1 MSNYLYRVQETT
13 YIKQRM
19 PNIQLLDGKKIAF
32 EKSID
37 GFELVKKIS
46 KSLEKDALIMS
57 VDGELKDL
65 SYEIKKDSKIKII
78 TNKDKEG
85 LEVLRHDAAHILA
98 MAVQELYPGTQV
110 TIGPVIENGFYY
122 DFARKESFTD
132 TDLLKIEKK
141 MGEIV
146 DRNDKTSRHV
156 WKREDAI
163 KHFKK
168 IGEKYKAEIIES
180 IPASEEVSVYSH
192 GNWSDLCRG
201 PHLSSTGKIGKAF
214 KLTKV
219 SGAYWR
225 GDSKNATLQR
235 IYGTCWASR
244 QELEEHLHR
253 LEEAEKRDHRRL
265 GKEMDLFHFR
275 EESPGAVF
283 WHEKG
288 WTLFQRLIEYMR
300 MKQRLAG
307 YKEINTPEI
316 LDRSLWEKS
325 GHWEKFGEHM
335 YTSETP
341 DEKIFAIKPMN
352 CPGCVQ
358 VFNQGLKSYR
368 DLPLKLSEF
377 GKVHRYEPSGA
388 LHGLLRV
395 RAFTQDDA
403 HIFCTEDQIT
413 AESLTVTNLIL
424 KIYKDLG
431 FESVILKYS
440 DRPEKRVGDD
450 SVWDKSEAALLS
462 AIKQSNLEYT
472 INKGE
477 GAFYGPKIEFVLR
490 DAIGRDWQCGTLQVD
505 LNLPGRL
512 GASYVDKDG
521 KKKVPVMLHRAL
533 FGSLERFIGIII
545 ENYAGKLPFW
555 LAPTQAVVLPIA
567 EENNDYVKK
576 LFEDLFK
583 EGIKCEVDLRN
594 QKINYKIREH
604 SLAKIPMIL
613 VCGKKEVAENT
624 VTVRRLGSE
633 KQETFKREDL
643 IKNILAANKL
653 PLN

>member
-1 MSNYLYRVQETT
+1 
-13 YIKQRM
+13 M
-19 PNIQLLDGKKIAF
+19 PQIQLLDGKKINFDKA
-32 EKSID
+32 IN
-37 GFELVKKIS
+37 GFDLAKKIS
-46 KSLEKDALIMS
+46 KSIERIALIME
-57 VDGELKDL
+57 VDGNLKDL
-65 SYEIKKDSKIKII
+65 SHEITKDAKVRII
-78 TNKDKEG
+78 TPKDKEG
-85 LEVLRHDAAHILA
+85 LEVIRHDAAHIMA
-98 MAVQELYPGTQV
+98 MAVQELFPGTQV

-122 DFARKESFTD
+122 DFARKEPFTSE
-132 TDLLKIEKK
+132 DLKKIEIK
-141 MGEIV
+141 MSEII
-146 DRNDKTSRHV
+146 DKDVKTRREV
-156 WKREDAI
+156 WERDKAI
-163 KHFKK
+163 AHFKK

-180 IPASEEVSVYSH
+180 IPKEEELSVYHH
-192 GNWSDLCRG
+192 GDTWHDLCRG
-201 PHLSSTGKIGKAF
+201 PHLASSSKIGKAF

-225 GDSKNATLQR
+225 GDSNNEMLQR
-235 IYGTCWASR
+235 IYGTCWSSKK
-244 QELEEHLHR
+244 ELDDYLHR
-253 LEEAEKRDHRRL
+253 LEEAEKRDHRKL

-275 EESPGAVF
+275 EESPGSVF

-288 WTLFQRLIEYMR
+288 WVLFQRLIEYMR

-307 YKEINTPEI
+307 YKEINTPEL
-316 LDRSLWEKS
+316 LDKTLWEKS

-335 YTSETP
+335 FTSETP
-341 DEKIFAIKPMN
+341 DEKTFAVKPMN

-413 AESLTVTNLIL
+413 QESLTVTNLIL
-424 KIYKDLG
+424 EIYKALG
-431 FESVILKYS
+431 FENVILKYS

-462 AIKQSNLEYT
+462 AIKKSKLEYT

-505 LNLPGRL
+505 LNLPDRL
-512 GASYVDKDG
+512 GATFVDKDG
-521 KKKVPVMLHRAL
+521 TKKIPVMLHRAL
-533 FGSLERFIGIII
+533 FGSLERFIGILI

-555 LAPTQAVVLPIA
+555 LSPTQAVVCTIA

-583 EGIKCEVDLRN
+583 EGIQCEVDLRN
-594 QKINYKIREH
+594 EKINYKVREH
-604 SLAKIPMIL
+604 SLAKVPFII
-613 VCGKKEVAENT
+613 VCGKKEVEENT
-624 VTVRRLGSE
+624 VTVRKLGSD
-633 KQETFKREDL
+633 KQEIMKREDL
-643 IKNILAANKL
+643 IKNMLSANKL

>member
-1 MSNYLYRVQETT
+1 
-13 YIKQRM
+13 M
-19 PNIQLLDGKKIAF
+19 PQIQLLDGKKIDF

-37 GFELVKKIS
+37 GFELAKKIS
-46 KSLEKDALIMS
+46 KSLEKLALIME

-65 SYEIKKDSKIKII
+65 SHQITKNSKVKII
-78 TNKDKEG
+78 TPKDQEG
-85 LEVLRHDAAHILA
+85 LEVIRHDAAHIMA
-98 MAVQELYPGTQV
+98 MAVQELFPGTQV
-110 TIGPVIENGFYY
+110 TIGPVIDNGFYY
-122 DFARKESFTD
+122 DFARKEPFTSE
-132 TDLLKIEKK
+132 DLKKIEIK
-141 MGEIV
+141 MSEII
-146 DRNDKTSRHV
+146 DKDVKTRREV
-156 WKREDAI
+156 WERDKAI
-163 KHFKK
+163 THFKK

-180 IPASEEVSVYSH
+180 IPKGEELSIYHH
-192 GNWSDLCRG
+192 GDTWHDLCRG
-201 PHLSSTGKIGKAF
+201 PHLASSSKIGKAF

-225 GDSKNATLQR
+225 GDSDNEMLQR
-235 IYGTCWASR
+235 IYGTCWGSKK
-244 QELEEHLHR
+244 ELDDYLHR
-253 LEEAEKRDHRRL
+253 LEEAEKRDHRKL

-275 EESPGAVF
+275 EESPGSVF

-288 WTLFQRLIEYMR
+288 WLLFQRLVEYMR

-307 YKEINTPEI
+307 YKEINTPEL
-316 LDRSLWEKS
+316 LDKTLWEKS

-335 YTSETP
+335 FTSETP
-341 DEKIFAIKPMN
+341 DEKTFAVKPMN

-413 AESLTVTNLIL
+413 QESLSVTNLIL
-424 KIYKDLG
+424 EIYKALG
-431 FESVILKYS
+431 FENVILKYS
-440 DRPEKRVGDD
+440 DRPEKRVGED

-462 AIKQSNLEYT
+462 AIKKSKLKYT

-505 LNLPGRL
+505 LNLPSRL
-512 GASYVDKDG
+512 GATFVDKDG
-521 KKKVPVMLHRAL
+521 TKKVPVMLHRAL
-533 FGSLERFIGIII
+533 FGSLERFIGILI

-555 LAPTQAVVLPIA
+555 LSPTQAVVCPIA

-583 EGIKCEVDLRN
+583 EGIQCEVDLRN

-604 SLAKIPMIL
+604 SLAKVPMII
-613 VCGKKEVAENT
+613 VCGKKEVADNT

-633 KQETFKREDL
+633 KQETIKREDL
-643 IKNILAANKL
+643 IKNMLIANKL

>member
-1 MSNYLYRVQETT
+1 
-13 YIKQRM
+13 M
-19 PNIQLLDGKKIAF
+19 PEIQLLDGKKISF
-32 EKSID
+32 VKPIS
-37 GFELVKKIS
+37 GFELTKKIS
-46 KSLEKDALIMS
+46 KSLEKSALIME

-65 SYEIKKDSKIKII
+65 SHEIKKDSKVRLI
-78 TNKDKEG
+78 TSKDKEG
-85 LEVLRHDAAHILA
+85 LEVIRHDAAHIMA

-110 TIGPVIENGFYY
+110 TIGPVIDNGFYY
-122 DFARKESFTD
+122 DFARKEPFTSD
-132 TDLLKIEKK
+132 DLKKIEKR
-141 MGEIV
+141 MSEII
-146 DRNDKTSRHV
+146 DRDVKTKREV
-156 WKREDAI
+156 WKREKAI
-163 KHFKK
+163 KHFKN

-180 IPASEEVSVYSH
+180 IPLNEELSIYHH
-192 GNWSDLCRG
+192 GDTWHDLCRG
-201 PHLSSTGKIGKAF
+201 PHLASSGKIGKAF

-225 GDSKNATLQR
+225 GNSDNEMLQR
-235 IYGTCWASR
+235 IYGTCWSSKK
-244 QELEEHLHR
+244 ELDEYLHR
-253 LEEAEKRDHRRL
+253 LEEAEKRDHRKL
-265 GKEMDLFHFR
+265 GKDMDLFHFR
-275 EESPGAVF
+275 EESPGSVF

-288 WTLFQRLIEYMR
+288 WLLFQRLIEYMR

-307 YKEINTPEI
+307 YKEINTPEL
-316 LDRSLWEKS
+316 LDKTLWEKS

-335 YTSETP
+335 FTSETP
-341 DEKIFAIKPMN
+341 DEKTFAVKPMN

-413 AESLTVTNLIL
+413 EESLSVTNLIL
-424 KIYKDLG
+424 EIYKDLG
-431 FESVILKYS
+431 FKDVILKYS

-450 SVWDKSEAALLS
+450 SVWDKSESALLT
-462 AIKQSNLEYT
+462 AIKKSKLEYT

-512 GASYVDKDG
+512 GATYVAKDG
-521 KKKVPVMLHRAL
+521 TKKIPVMLHRAL
-533 FGSLERFIGIII
+533 FGSLERFIGILI

-555 LAPTQAVVLPIA
+555 LSPAQAVVCPIA
-567 EENNDYVKK
+567 EENNNYVKK

-583 EGIKCEVDLRN
+583 EGIKCEMDLRN
-594 QKINYKIREH
+594 EKINYKVREH
-604 SLAKIPMIL
+604 SLAKIPYII

-624 VTVRRLGSE
+624 VTIRKLGSD
-633 KQETFKREDL
+633 KQEVIKREDL
-643 IKNILAANKL
+643 IKNMLDLNKL